1 MAKERNCTLPGTLR
15 YQPKSLQPYFG
26 YDNLMTPVVEV
37 EIAGLQVLGETGI
50 MPVADFALLTPEII
64 AQLMDITT
72 LEVDEVERK
81 ITKHDIRALVRL
93 MQEILP
99 EPVRRWAHTPFTSYD
114 PLDSAR
120 AITFVRAQEKVVG
133 PKAKRAILLLAD
145 LVEKHA
151 KQVQIGRTHGQHALP
166 ITVGFWLA
174 TILHRWV
181 YNAQKMEGYALDI
194 VGKISGAVGA
204 YNAQWGLQFPK
215 SFEKSVLAKVGLRP
229 SPISTQILPPE
240 PLAYYLYSCVNLS
253 AALAQFA
260 RDCRQ
265 LMRSEIGEVR
275 EEFVAGQVGS
285 STMAHK
291 RNPIT
296 FENIEGMYIRT
307 KNEFGKVLDTMISE
321 HQRDLVGSCVY
332 RDFPTII
339 VNLTVQLE
347 NLLRENDAK
356 VPFLSRISVDAEAC
370 QRNLGSSAHL
380 VMAEPIYLALQMAGY
395 KGDAHELVN
404 RKLVP
409 VATATGQQLITVL
422 EEQSNE
428 DEELRTVLGQ
438 IPEEIRSLLHH
449 PDQYVGRATQKALE
463 IASIARAYASAA

>member
-1 MAKERNCTLPGTLR
+1 MEKSRNLMLPGNPR
-15 YQPKSLQPYFG
+15 YQPKSLQMYFG
-26 YDNLMTPVVEV
+26 YDNLMVPVVEV

-50 MPVADFALLTPEII
+50 IPAADYALLTPEVIS
-64 AQLMDITT
+64 QLMDITT
-72 LEVDEVERK
+72 SEVDEVERK

-99 EPVRRWAHTPFTSYD
+99 PPLRRWAHTPFTSYD

-120 AITFVRAQEKVVG
+120 SITFVRAQQYVVG
-133 PKAKRAILLLAD
+133 PKVKRAIFLLAD

-151 KQVQIGRTHGQHALP
+151 SQVQIGRTHGQHALP

-181 YNAQKMEGYALDI
+181 YNAERMDNHAAEL

-204 YNAQWGLQFPK
+204 YNAQCGLQFPTF
-215 SFEKSVLAKVGLRP
+215 FEQSVLTKVGICAA
-229 SPISTQILPPE
+229 PISTQILPPE
-240 PLAYYLYSCVNLS
+240 PLAYYLYSCLNLS

-275 EEFVAGQVGS
+275 EEFVTGQVGS

-291 RNPIT
+291 RNPLT

-332 RDFPTII
+332 RDFPAII

-370 QRNLGSSAHL
+370 QRNLSTSAHL
-380 VMAEPIYLALQMAGY
+380 VMAEPTYLALQMAGY
-395 KGDAHELVN
+395 RGDAHELVN
-404 RKLVP
+404 RTLVP
-409 VATATGQQLITVL
+409 VAMSSGKQLITVL
-422 EEQSNE
+422 EELSTENE
-428 DEELRTVLGQ
+428 DLRTALEY
-438 IPEEIRSLLHH
+438 IPVDVRSLLHH
-449 PDQYVGRATQKALE
+449 PDQYTGRATQKALE
-463 IASIARAYASAA
+463 ISSLAREYAQS

>member
-1 MAKERNCTLPGTLR
+1 MAKERILTLPGNFR

-26 YDNLMTPVVEV
+26 YDNLMTPVIEV

-50 MPVADFALLTPEII
+50 IPSADYALLTPDII

-99 EPVRRWAHTPFTSYD
+99 PPLRRWAHTPFTSYD

-120 AITFVRAQEKVVG
+120 AITFVRAQQKVVG
-133 PKAKRAILLLAD
+133 PKAKRAIFLLAD
-145 LVEKHA
+145 LVEKYA
-151 KQVQIGRTHGQHALP
+151 TQVQIGRTHGQHALP

-181 YNAQKMEGYALDI
+181 YNAKKMDEYAQDI

-204 YNAQWGLQFPK
+204 YNAQWGLQFP
-215 SFEKSVLAKVGLRP
+215 SAFERNVLEKVGLRP

-240 PLAYYLYSCVNLS
+240 PLAYYLFSCVSLS

-265 LMRSEIGEVR
+265 LMRSEISEVR

-347 NLLRENDAK
+347 NLLKENADAI
-356 VPFLSRISVDAEAC
+356 PFLSRISVDAEAC
-370 QRNLGSSAHL
+370 RRNLSASAHL

-409 VATATGQQLITVL
+409 VATATGQQLIAVL

-428 DEELRTVLGQ
+428 DDELRTALEQ

-449 PDQYVGRATQKALE
+449 PDQYVGQATQKALE
-463 IASIARAYASAA
+463 IASIARAYAQS